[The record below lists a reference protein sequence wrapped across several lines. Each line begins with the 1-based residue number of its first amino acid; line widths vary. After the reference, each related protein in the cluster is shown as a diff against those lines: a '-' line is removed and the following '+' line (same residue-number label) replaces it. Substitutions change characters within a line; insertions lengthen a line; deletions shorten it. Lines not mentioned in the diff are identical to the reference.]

1 MELQKSRILFMVSR
15 IIDVFYIII
24 GIVLFLQ
31 AMEPNADPAMM
42 RLLKYISLAAIL
54 LIIRGLVILNKT
66 SKHVPKTDK
75 YKVDLVLNSIF
86 LIVLLLFINL
96 FSIVKF
102 VEYVI
107 SN

>member
-1 MELQKSRILFMVSR
+1 MKFQKNTILFIVSR

-42 RLLKYISLAAIL
+42 RLLKYIGLAAIL

-66 SKHVPKTDK
+66 SKHVSKTDK
-75 YKVDLVLNSIF
+75 YKVDLALNFIIF
-86 LIVLLLFINL
+86 IVLMLFVNL
-96 FSIVKF
+96 YSIVTF
-102 VEYVI
+102 IEYVV
-107 SN
+107 SS